1 MSAGFRTCSGPLG
14 ALGIGS
20 GAETSVEI
28 SDGAY
33 PRVRLAKDGLRVPHP
48 QRPVAATFLYAKYT
62 DGEVLREA
70 RSAARLLVLHP
81 TYKVNPS

>member
-14 ALGIGS
+14 ALGIGT

-48 QRPVAATFLYAKYT
+48 QRPVAATFLYAIYK
-62 DGEVLREA
+62 DGEVLCCD
-70 RSAARLLVLHP
+70 RSAARPLVVHL